1 MSTLGCFRWLN
12 EVDKRTPLSKRSN
25 HHVRPARVGAQLHE
39 GLMQGEA
46 LLGSVDALPYRYFPV
61 TSKAVVE
68 VRRAM
73 LKSSAAQA
81 WRA

>member
-12 EVDKRTPLSKRSN
+12 GVDKRTPLLKRSN
-25 HHVRPARVGAQLHE
+25 HHVCPARVGTQLHE

-46 LLGSVDALPYRYFPV
+46 LLGSVDALPYRYLPAE
-61 TSKAVVE
+61 SKTME
-68 VRRAM
+68 TVRRAM
-73 LKSSAAQA
+73 LKASVAEA